1 VAQIWEVIYYA
12 ILKVVGNMEES
23 GASKQRRK
31 KREGSV
37 QTVSNRL
44 GLTSDRDFKRK
55 KDLLLLLTKKEI
67 TLKYKRTVLG
77 IFWSLLN
84 PILLA
89 LVLFIAIKVFMR
101 IRMENYA
108 FFFLSALFPWNWFSA
123 SVTLSTGT
131 LIGNVSLIKKIRF
144 PRHFL
149 VLATILAQLV
159 NFLFAL
165 PIIVGFSYFSGKGP
179 GVNWLI
185 TIPILIVAQFIATAG
200 ICLAIS
206 MVNAYFRDMEYIIG
220 VVISLLFW
228 MTPIVYPLEMVPE
241 AYRVYL
247 AINPLTYLITAW
259 RDLFMSNHIDWASIG
274 ISFGSSLIF
283 VLLGI
288 FVFLRLGKR
297 LDEVI

>member
-1 VAQIWEVIYYA
+1 MIDLTGREF
-12 ILKVVGNMEES
+12 
-23 GASKQRRK
+23 RR
-31 KREGSV
+31 
-37 QTVSNRL
+37 NR
-44 GLTSDRDFKRK
+44 
-55 KDLLLLLTKKEI
+55 DLLWLLTKKEI

-89 LVLFIAIKVFMR
+89 IVLFIAFKVFMR
-101 IRMENYA
+101 IRMENYT

-159 NFLFAL
+159 NLIFAL
-165 PIIVGFSYFSGKGP
+165 PIIVGFSFVYGKGP
-179 GVNWLI
+179 GMSWFLTV
-185 TIPILIVAQFIATAG
+185 PILIAIQFIVTIG
-200 ICLAIS
+200 ICLVIS

-220 VVISLLFW
+220 MVISLLFW

-241 AYRVYL
+241 AYRFYL

-259 RDLFMSNHIDWASIG
+259 RDLFMSNHIDWGSIG

-283 VLLGI
+283 VFLGI
-288 FVFLRLGKR
+288 FVFQKLGKR
-297 LDEVI
+297 LGEVI